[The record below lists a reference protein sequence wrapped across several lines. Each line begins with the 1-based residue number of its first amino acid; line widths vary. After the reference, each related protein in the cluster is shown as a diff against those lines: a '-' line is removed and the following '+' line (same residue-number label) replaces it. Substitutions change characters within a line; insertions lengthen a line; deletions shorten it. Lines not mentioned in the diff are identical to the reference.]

1 MARIP
6 INDDN
11 TEEQQAADDADE
23 AAAQAPDV
31 NDAPDVQ
38 PAAGGGRGA
47 PAGTGTGAGADRLQA
62 LQAERDSLYER
73 LARATA
79 DFKNTQRRIQGEADQ
94 RVQYAN
100 QSLIKSLLPVID
112 NFERAL
118 VQDASKVDAA
128 SILKG
133 MQIVHDQWL
142 SVLKQQQVN
151 EIAPKPGDPF
161 DPSRHEAL
169 MQQDAPQYAGRG
181 QTVVQT
187 LQKGYSLGDR
197 VLRPAQV
204 AVSRSS

>member
-1 MARIP
+1 LELEIRQQDDAMTRIP
-6 INDDN
+6 IDDEN
-11 TEEQQAADDADE
+11 EQRHDGDDAH
-23 AAAQAPDV
+23 AAQTPGEDDTVAQGG
-31 NDAPDVQ
+31 A
-38 PAAGGGRGA
+38 AAGGDA
-47 PAGTGTGAGADRLQA
+47 QKLQV
-62 LQAERDSLYER
+62 ERDDLYHR

-79 DFKNTQRRIQGEADQ
+79 DFKNTQKRIQGEADQ

-118 VQDASKVDAA
+118 AQDASKVDAA

-151 EIAPKPGDPF
+151 EIAPKPGEPF

-169 MQQDAPQYAGRG
+169 MQQDAPQFAGKG
-181 QTVVQT
+181 QAVVQL